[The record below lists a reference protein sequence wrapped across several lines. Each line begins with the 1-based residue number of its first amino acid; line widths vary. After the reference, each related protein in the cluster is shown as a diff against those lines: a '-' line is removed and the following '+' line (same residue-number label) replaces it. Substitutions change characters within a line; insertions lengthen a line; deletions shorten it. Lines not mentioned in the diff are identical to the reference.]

1 MPLTPFSG
9 ERALQRLHELA
20 QRAAARRAAGRSADP
35 LGMGAALAAT
45 GAQALAPEAAG
56 APGLLGA
63 RVPGREAGPPWLLCT
78 HHRTTA
84 GLRDWRPNAHG
95 SGTALLLTLLDC
107 LRPAPPAQDVLC
119 LSFPLAPQE
128 PLPGRAAEAW
138 AARGL
143 LPLRGVLAVWQVA
156 APGLAL
162 ELDLRSLSLPAA
174 RALTLELFGLGRAL
188 GHAAF
193 ARGTQLAF
201 PGLHVPFLE
210 RGLPALALCA
220 ATDLA
225 AGSPDD
231 TLAGCAADSLAAVG
245 ETLLRFLRGER
256 VV

>member
-1 MPLTPFSG
+1 MALTPFPG
-9 ERALQRLHELA
+9 ERALQRLRELTR
-20 QRAAARRAAGRSADP
+20 RAAARRGSRASGDP
-35 LGMGAALAAT
+35 LGLAAALAAT
-45 GAQALAPEAAG
+45 GAEALAPQAAG
-56 APGLLGA
+56 APGLLGV

-78 HHRTTA
+78 HHRTAA

-95 SGTALLLTLLDC
+95 SGTALLLTLLEC
-107 LRPAPPAQDVLC
+107 LRAAPPAQDVLC

-162 ELDLRSLSLPAA
+162 ELDVRSLTVPAA
-174 RALTLELFGLGRAL
+174 QALTLELFALGRAL

-193 ARGTQLAF
+193 TRGTQLAF

-210 RGLPALALCA
+210 RGLPALPLCA
-220 ATDLA
+220 ATDPA

-231 TLAGCAADSLAAVG
+231 TLAHCAADSLAEVG
-245 ETLLRFLRGER
+245 ATLLRYLQGER

>member
-1 MPLTPFSG
+1 MPPTPFSG
-9 ERALQRLHELA
+9 ERALHRLRELA
-20 QRAAARRAAGRSADP
+20 QRAALAAQRPTARDA
-35 LGMGAALAAT
+35 LGLGAALAAT
-45 GAQALAPEAAG
+45 GVEPLVPQAAG
-56 APGLLGA
+56 VPGLFGA

-78 HHRTTA
+78 HHPTAA
-84 GLRDWRPNAHG
+84 GLLGWRPNAHG
-95 SGTALLLTLLDC
+95 SGPALLLTLLEC
-107 LRPAPPAQDVLC
+107 LHAAPPAQDVLC
-119 LSFPLAPQE
+119 LLFPLPPAQDG
-128 PLPGRAAEAW
+128 PGPAAEAW

-162 ELDLRSLSLPAA
+162 ELDVRSLTLPAA

-193 ARGTQLAF
+193 ARGTQTAF

-210 RGLPALALCA
+210 RGLPAVPLCA

-225 AGSPDD
+225 AGTPDD
-231 TLAGCAADSLAAVG
+231 TLAGCAAQSLAAVG
-245 ETLLRFLRGER
+245 DTLLRFLRGER